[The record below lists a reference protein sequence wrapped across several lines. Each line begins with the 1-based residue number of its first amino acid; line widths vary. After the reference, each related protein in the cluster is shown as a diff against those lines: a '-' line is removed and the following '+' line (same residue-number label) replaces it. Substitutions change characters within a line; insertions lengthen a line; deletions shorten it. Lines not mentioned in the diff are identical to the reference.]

1 MWKLSNVF
9 SILPFLVTWMIF
21 ILSAI
26 FPIACPFSRRC
37 WANLD
42 LLLLYLKS
50 LMCSWNLIL
59 NGLPVCPVYIIL
71 QSGQVKFKIQ
81 TRIIRII
88 MNSNKNASCRELFKK
103 LNILPLQSQ
112 YIYSILLFIIK
123 NKNQFPL
130 NLHMHTINTRHNN
143 NLHVPLANLTVY
155 QRGVYYS
162 GIKIF
167 NHLPTTIKNLS
178 DNKKK
183 FQIAL
188 RKFLL

>member
-1 MWKLSNVF
+1 MSVRPTCRVEGVQGGARQHNQ
-9 SILPFLVTWMIF
+9 S
-21 ILSAI
+21 
-26 FPIACPFSRRC
+26 
-37 WANLD
+37 
-42 LLLLYLKS
+42 YG
-50 LMCSWNLIL
+50 LIVWG
-59 NGLPVCPVYIIL
+59 NSTDSDDI
-71 QSGQVKFKIQ
+71 FKIQ
-81 TRIIRII
+81 KRIIRII

-123 NKNQFPL
+123 NKDQFHL
-130 NLHMHTINTRHNN
+130 NLHIITINTRYNN
-143 NLHVPLANLTVY
+143 NPHVHTANLTVY

-167 NHLPTTIKNLS
+167 NPLPTTTKNLS

-188 RKFLL
+188 RKFPLVQLILQSGGIL